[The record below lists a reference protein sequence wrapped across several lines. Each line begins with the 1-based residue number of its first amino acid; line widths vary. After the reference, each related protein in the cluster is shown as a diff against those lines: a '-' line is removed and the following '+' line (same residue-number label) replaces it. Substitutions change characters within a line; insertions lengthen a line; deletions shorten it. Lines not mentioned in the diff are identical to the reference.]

1 MLLPSTL
8 CIQVNH
14 RVLDGDWFQ
23 SIRDKLNWNLR
34 TLQSPL
40 EGDRSTQEAL
50 ALFSSTGKAVPRQ
63 KPNILSG
70 PREHENDEKL
80 PPNDGLAGSSPI

>member
-1 MLLPSTL
+1 M
-8 CIQVNH
+8 NH

-40 EGDRSTQEAL
+40 GDPCDQDVL
-50 ALFSSTGKAVPRQ
+50 APFSPTGKAVPRQ
-63 KPNILSG
+63 KPNTLLG
-70 PREHENDEKL
+70 PKEQEDENL
-80 PPNDGLAGSSPI
+80 PRNDGLAGSSPI